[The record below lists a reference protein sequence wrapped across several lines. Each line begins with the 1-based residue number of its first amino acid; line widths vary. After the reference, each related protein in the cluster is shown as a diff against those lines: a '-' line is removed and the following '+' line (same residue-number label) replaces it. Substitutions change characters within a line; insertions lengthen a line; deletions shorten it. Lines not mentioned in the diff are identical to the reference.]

1 MGIWGLSSRGT
12 LDIEKVNIR
21 GKKIIECDGATK
33 DRRRVLFQD
42 LQLPGLSILY
52 SAQFPIHIMNIHVLR
67 AACWKGRMSETSG
80 VNDGGV
86 SW

>member
-1 MGIWGLSSRGT
+1 VGILGLSSRGT
-12 LDIEKVNIR
+12 LDIEEVNIR
-21 GKKIIECDGATK
+21 GKGIIESDRVTK
-33 DRRRVLFQD
+33 DRKRDFFQH

-52 SAQFPIHIMNIHVLR
+52 SAQFPIHIMNIYVLR

-80 VNDGGV
+80 VNDAGV